1 VQYITLLI
9 TLPMTAFAVL
19 FAVSNPQDAELY
31 LFPGDTAHAVPMYF
45 LGLGLLVG
53 GFFLGAFFV
62 GLHTQKTQFRYWREK
77 ARAEKLE
84 KELDDLHQKNDT
96 SDFRQLLDKK

>member
-1 VQYITLLI
+1 VQYITFLI
-9 TLPMTAFAVL
+9 TLPMTVFAVL
-19 FAVSNPQDAELY
+19 FAVSNPQDAQLY
-31 LFPGDTAHAVPMYF
+31 LFPGDEVHAVPMYW

-62 GLHTQKTQFRYWREK
+62 GLHAQKTQFRYWREK

-84 KELDDLHQKNDT
+84 KELDALHQKSDT
-96 SDFRQLLDKK
+96 SEFRQLLDRK